1 MTERPVEGMQQ
12 LKRAISLDPQNPLAF
27 ERRAAV
33 YRMLGRNEDAIDDY
47 SRAIEL
53 EPTSAAL
60 YMGRA
65 AICLEIG
72 KRDAASR
79 DLTQAQ
85 DLLSSDD
92 PRQEQIGKML
102 RQINR

>member
-1 MTERPVEGMQQ
+1 
-12 LKRAISLDPQNPLAF
+12 
-27 ERRAAV
+27 
-33 YRMLGRNEDAIDDY
+33 MLGRNEDAIADY
-47 SRAIEL
+47 SRAIDLEL
-53 EPTSAAL
+53 TSAAL

>member
-12 LKRAISLDPQNPLAF
+12 LKQAIALDPQNPVAF

-33 YRMLGRNEDAIDDY
+33 YRMLGRHEDAIADY
-47 SRAIEL
+47 SRAIEI
-53 EPTSAAL
+53 EPASAAL

-65 AICLEIG
+65 SIYSEIG
-72 KRDAASR
+72 NRDAASR